1 MLKVLRKLQVIK
13 ILIVFGCVLNISNY
27 CMELVDL
34 YTNED
39 TSSIAIEE
47 SENSEQKE
55 KEGKEKEDV
64 NEKDKISQSYDSKA
78 SALTDAN
85 NLRYP
90 DNFTHN
96 VSVYLEQNTP
106 PPEYS

>member
-13 ILIVFGCVLNISNY
+13 ILIVFGCV
-27 CMELVDL
+27 
-34 YTNED
+34 
-39 TSSIAIEE
+39 
-47 SENSEQKE
+47 Q